1 MKERDTLKTGD
12 YNMDMGNKLARREV
26 TRKKL
31 GKGGSSYGM
40 KRKKAAGGRYMYG
53 KGGMTMEGSQPKYD
67 GMPKCMPN

>member
-1 MKERDTLKTGD
+1 MTMKNGD
-12 YNMDMGNKLARREV
+12 YNNDVGNRVARRE
-26 TRKKL
+26 KMY
-31 GKGGSSYGM
+31 GGGYGM

>member
-12 YNMDMGNKLARREV
+12 YNMDMGNTLARREV

-40 KRKKAAGGRYMYG
+40 KRKKAAGGGLMVDEDMTKMIYG
-53 KGGMTMEGSQPKYD
+53 
-67 GMPKCMPN
+67 

>member
-12 YNMDMGNKLARREV
+12 YNMDMGNTLARREV

-53 KGGMTMEGSQPKYD
+53 KGGITMEGSQPKYD
-67 GMPKCMPN
+67 GMPECMPN